1 MALTTEQVQ
10 DIVGAMV
17 SSNTESAITVTYQDS
32 DGTLDF
38 AHNDTSSVS
47 SADLSGGFVIQDL
60 TIDTYGHVTGIGSVG
75 LDDRF
80 LQLSGG
86 TLTGNI
92 VMSGSETVDGRDLSV
107 DGAKLDGIEASATAD
122 QTASEIRTLVESA
135 SDSNVFTDADHSK
148 LNAIEASADVTDTT
162 NVVAALT
169 AGTNITIAGDGTIS
183 STDTNTQLSTEQV
196 QDIVGA
202 MVSSNTE
209 SAITVTYQDSDG
221 TLDFAHNDTSSVSSA
236 DLSGGF
242 VIQDLTIDTYGHVT
256 GIGSVDLDARFLE
269 LSGGTLTGNIVMSG
283 SETVDG
289 RDLSV
294 DGAKLDN
301 IEANADVTDST
312 NVVAALTAGSN
323 ITIAGDG
330 TISSTDTNT
339 QLSSE
344 QVQDIVGAMVA
355 SNTESGIT
363 VTYEDSDGTLDF
375 AVASQTDENFT
386 TADHAKLD
394 GIEASADVTDTTNV
408 VAALTA
414 GTNITI
420 AGDGT
425 ISSTDTN
432 TQLSSEQVQDI
443 VGAMVSSNT
452 ESGITVTY
460 EDSDGTLDFA
470 VASQTDNNFTNADH
484 SKLDGIEAG
493 ADVTPSWV
501 PDADPS
507 YATQSYVGTQISNL
521 VDSAPAALDTLN
533 ELAAALGDD
542 ANFSTT
548 VTNSIATK
556 LPLAGG
562 TMTGNIV
569 MSGSETVDG
578 RDLSVDGAK
587 LDNIEASAD
596 VTDTANVV
604 AALTAGSNI
613 TIAGDGTI
621 SSTDTNTQL
630 STEQVQDIVGAMVSS
645 NTESAI
651 TVTYQDSDGTLDFAH
666 NDTSGASSAD
676 LSDGFVIQDLTIDTY
691 GHVTGIG
698 SVNLDSRF
706 LQLSGGTLTGN
717 IVMSGSETVDGRDVS
732 ADGTKLDGIEAS
744 ADVTD
749 TTNVVAALTAGSNIT
764 IAGDGTISSTDTNTQ
779 LSTEQVQDIIG
790 AMVSSNTESGITVT
804 YEDSDGTLDFAVASQ
819 TDQNF
824 TNADHSKLDGIEAS
838 ADVTDTANVV
848 AALTAGSNITI
859 AGDGTISSTD
869 TNTSA
874 LYRTGPRHC
883 WSYGGE

>member
-1 MALTTEQVQ
+1 
-10 DIVGAMV
+10 
-17 SSNTESAITVTYQDS
+17 
-32 DGTLDF
+32 
-38 AHNDTSSVS
+38 
-47 SADLSGGFVIQDL
+47 
-60 TIDTYGHVTGIGSVG
+60 
-75 LDDRF
+75 
-80 LQLSGG
+80 
-86 TLTGNI
+86 
-92 VMSGSETVDGRDLSV
+92 
-107 DGAKLDGIEASATAD
+107 
-122 QTASEIRTLVESA
+122 
-135 SDSNVFTDADHSK
+135 
-148 LNAIEASADVTDTT
+148 
-162 NVVAALT
+162 
-169 AGTNITIAGDGTIS
+169 
-183 STDTNTQLSTEQV
+183 
-196 QDIVGA
+196 
-202 MVSSNTE
+202 
-209 SAITVTYQDSDG
+209 
-221 TLDFAHNDTSSVSSA
+221 
-236 DLSGGF
+236 
-242 VIQDLTIDTYGHVT
+242 
-256 GIGSVDLDARFLE
+256 
-269 LSGGTLTGNIVMSG
+269 
-283 SETVDG
+283 
-289 RDLSV
+289 
-294 DGAKLDN
+294 AKLDN

-312 NVVAALTAGSN
+312 NVVAALTAGTN

-386 TADHAKLD
+386 TADHSKLD

-484 SKLDGIEAG
+484 SKLDGIEAS

-596 VTDTANVV
+596 VT
-604 AALTAGSNI
+604 
-613 TIAGDGTI
+613 
-621 SSTDTNTQL
+621 
-630 STEQVQDIVGAMVSS
+630 
-645 NTESAI
+645 
-651 TVTYQDSDGTLDFAH
+651 
-666 NDTSGASSAD
+666 
-676 LSDGFVIQDLTIDTY
+676 
-691 GHVTGIG
+691 
-698 SVNLDSRF
+698 
-706 LQLSGGTLTGN
+706 
-717 IVMSGSETVDGRDVS
+717 
-732 ADGTKLDGIEAS
+732 
-744 ADVTD
+744 
-749 TTNVVAALTAGSNIT
+749 
-764 IAGDGTISSTDTNTQ
+764 
-779 LSTEQVQDIIG
+779 
-790 AMVSSNTESGITVT
+790 
-804 YEDSDGTLDFAVASQ
+804 
-819 TDQNF
+819 
-824 TNADHSKLDGIEAS
+824 
-838 ADVTDTANVV
+838 
-848 AALTAGSNITI
+848 
-859 AGDGTISSTD
+859 
-869 TNTSA
+869 
-874 LYRTGPRHC
+874 
-883 WSYGGE
+883 